1 MAKNLKIEHS
11 VLAEKEVK
19 IYILKLKDWPSI
31 VEELIA
37 DRIFFS
43 LNSDGFTVYTK
54 WYALESSDYCASL
67 KDIEKNI
74 SKNIIWSTNKSLLKK
89 FAKEWN
95 DKKSEGWSRV
105 R

>member
-11 VLAEKEVK
+11 ILAEKKVK
-19 IYILKLKDWPSI
+19 VYVLKLKSWPSI
-31 VEELIA
+31 VEEHIA
-37 DRIFFS
+37 YGIFFS
-43 LNSDGFTVYTK
+43 LDTDGFTVYTK
-54 WYALESSDYCASL
+54 KYVLESSEYCDSL
-67 KDIEKNI
+67 KDIEKNT
-74 SKNIIWSTNKSLLKK
+74 SKNIIWSTNKSLLKR

>member
-1 MAKNLKIEHS
+1 MAKNLKIEQS
-11 VLAEKEVK
+11 VLSEKEVK
-19 IYILKLKDWPSI
+19 IYILKLKSWPSI
-31 VEELIA
+31 VEEHIA
-37 DRIFFS
+37 DGIFFS
-43 LNSDGFTVYTK
+43 LSSSGFTVYTK
-54 WYALESSDYCASL
+54 WYVLESSDYCDSL